1 MSESGF
7 SRTIHWDDPALKI
20 FVPVQGEIPGDDG
33 STQVYE
39 SYENMSFQEFRDFKR
54 ARLDTAEGDIIRQWG
69 ALIDDSQITKDVT
82 KCANPRAALISPNEA
97 EASHGHA
104 LPRLPRTL
112 FGGSDLAT
120 FSSDDLNPIIVID
133 SPEIE
138 SAGSDNLGEINSSQ
152 RLIASSTSGQ
162 NALTTPT
169 APASSPSAS
178 GQRSAQPTRALE
190 SQGDAD
196 ADGGLLDF

>member
-1 MSESGF
+1 MSESDF

-39 SYENMSFQEFRDFKR
+39 SYENMSLQEFSDFKR

-69 ALIDDSQITKDVT
+69 ALIDDSQIPKDVT

-104 LPRLPRTL
+104 LPRAGPTPVLFVPVASRSSGAEKYTLPATTLRTSF
-112 FGGSDLAT
+112 FGQKSHM
-120 FSSDDLNPIIVID
+120 
-133 SPEIE
+133 
-138 SAGSDNLGEINSSQ
+138 
-152 RLIASSTSGQ
+152 
-162 NALTTPT
+162 
-169 APASSPSAS
+169 
-178 GQRSAQPTRALE
+178 
-190 SQGDAD
+190 
-196 ADGGLLDF
+196 GLRK